1 MNTIAGRAENA
12 CADAGEAG
20 CREHAPR
27 QSAPAITK
35 AANPYV
41 FEMRGR
47 IVPPAKVYPER
58 K

>member
-41 FEMRGR
+41 FEMG